1 MSFHHSL
8 VYKKLL
14 RVATAVLLVYQQIT
28 SVILILYRRYKRSY
42 DTRFLQPDDTMV
54 LENPTYKGII
64 GSNTCMHVIMGLY
77 MYLCSVG
84 FSNPLQV
91 EADEEH
97 IYAEPPDE
105 GKLDESNH

>member
-1 MSFHHSL
+1 M
-8 VYKKLL
+8 Y
-14 RVATAVLLVYQQIT
+14 ACY
-28 SVILILYRRYKRSY
+28 
-42 DTRFLQPDDTMV
+42 
-54 LENPTYKGII
+54 N
-64 GSNTCMHVIMGLY
+64 GLY